1 MQSDANAA
9 EEQSR
14 WDGSE
19 CAQAGGGLC
28 AAGVVSCWSASVP
41 RGSAGLAQLLAI
53 LHPEQEH

>member
-19 CAQAGGGLC
+19 CAQVGGGLC
-28 AAGVVSCWSASVP
+28 AAGVVSCRTASVP
-41 RGSAGLAQLLAI
+41 GLAQLLAI